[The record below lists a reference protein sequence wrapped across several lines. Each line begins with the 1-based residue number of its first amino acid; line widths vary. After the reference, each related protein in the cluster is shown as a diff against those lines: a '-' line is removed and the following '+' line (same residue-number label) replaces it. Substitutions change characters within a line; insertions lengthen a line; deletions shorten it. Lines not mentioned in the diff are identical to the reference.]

1 MVLCNQVSTATS
13 SRLKHFLP
21 CCVTTHVSK
30 AESWGHGQKK
40 SVGASARAVT
50 QNEPAVT
57 KELCQAGCV
66 QDLTVPVASL
76 CPIPMLEQQNDTAHH
91 SPALKMT
98 SKRKSFTTSISLDF
112 FVLPRLAH
120 LGFKQEVTKYHYST
134 KAAYFLKQMSH
145 VGIHTSPVMSV

>member
-30 AESWGHGQKK
+30 AESQGHGQKK
-40 SVGASARAVT
+40 SVGASARAVI
-50 QNEPAVT
+50 QDEPAVT

-98 SKRKSFTTSISLDF
+98 SKLKSFTTSISLDF
-112 FVLPRLAH
+112 LFCHVR